1 MAKQLKRMD
10 VSELD
15 FDDIKTN
22 LKTFLRGQT
31 EFTDYDFEG
40 SGMNILLDT
49 LAYNTHYLAFNAN
62 MLANEMFIDSAALR
76 SSVVSHAKTL
86 GYETGSVK
94 APIATVSITLNN
106 VSNSTR
112 TLSAGTV
119 FNTTV
124 AGESYQFATIADVTQ
139 SKSANDIIFN
149 DIKIYEGTFVTQ
161 RYTVNSSDA
170 DQRFVINDN
179 RCDTS
184 TLSVS
189 VQNSSS
195 DTTTTTYTKA
205 TDITQL
211 TDESKVFFL
220 QEVEAGRFEVYFG
233 DGVVSSALS
242 DGNIVLLK
250 YIATNVDQANGAD
263 TFTSSGAIDG
273 ETSVTVTTV
282 DSASG
287 GSQRE
292 TIESIKLNAPL
303 DYAAQGRCVTANDY
317 VVFARKLF
325 PQTKSVNVFG
335 GEDGSFDSSLG
346 VVDSQ
351 EFGKVFISIRSTTG
365 NNLTVTQKDN
375 LVKDLQKFN
384 VASITPVIIDPEVTN
399 IILET
404 EFQFNSSK
412 TTKDKETLK
421 SEVTTVLT
429 NYNTNTL
436 NDFNKMFRYS
446 ELQGQIDDA
455 DDAILNSGSKV
466 YLSKT
471 FTPQLLTSQSH
482 DLFFNNPFFHPH
494 SGHSGSLGGVVA
506 STGFKVSGN
515 ATDEMFFDDDGKGNI
530 RRFYLVGTTRNYV
543 DLTAGTIDY
552 VKGTVKIKTI
562 NITSV
567 SDIDGVSSSDIRIVI
582 VPDSKDIK
590 AVRNQILNID
600 LTNTT
605 ILPKVDTISIGQPG
619 AASSF
624 STTTTMPSASQS
636 F

>member
-1 MAKQLKRMD
+1 MVKQLKRMD

-49 LAYNTHYLAFNAN
+49 LAYNTHYLSFNAN
-62 MLANEMFIDSAALR
+62 MLANEMFLDSAALR

-124 AGESYQFATIADVTQ
+124 AGESYQFATIEDVTQ

-149 DIKIYEGTFVTQ
+149 NIKIYEGTFVTQ

-170 DQRFVINDN
+170 DQRFIINDN

-250 YIATNVDQANGAD
+250 YIATNVDEANGAD

-282 DSASG
+282 DAASG
-287 GSQRE
+287 E
-292 TIESIKLNAPL
+292 I
-303 DYAAQGRCVTANDY
+303 GRAHV
-317 VVFARKLF
+317 
-325 PQTKSVNVFG
+325 
-335 GEDGSFDSSLG
+335 
-346 VVDSQ
+346 
-351 EFGKVFISIRSTTG
+351 
-365 NNLTVTQKDN
+365 
-375 LVKDLQKFN
+375 
-384 VASITPVIIDPEVTN
+384 
-399 IILET
+399 
-404 EFQFNSSK
+404 
-412 TTKDKETLK
+412 
-421 SEVTTVLT
+421 
-429 NYNTNTL
+429 
-436 NDFNKMFRYS
+436 
-446 ELQGQIDDA
+446 
-455 DDAILNSGSKV
+455 
-466 YLSKT
+466 
-471 FTPQLLTSQSH
+471 
-482 DLFFNNPFFHPH
+482 
-494 SGHSGSLGGVVA
+494 
-506 STGFKVSGN
+506 
-515 ATDEMFFDDDGKGNI
+515 
-530 RRFYLVGTTRNYV
+530 
-543 DLTAGTIDY
+543 
-552 VKGTVKIKTI
+552 
-562 NITSV
+562 
-567 SDIDGVSSSDIRIVI
+567 
-582 VPDSKDIK
+582 
-590 AVRNQILNID
+590 
-600 LTNTT
+600 
-605 ILPKVDTISIGQPG
+605 
-619 AASSF
+619 
-624 STTTTMPSASQS
+624 
-636 F
+636 